1 MTSVMSSF
9 SMMMHQSFKADMC
22 LKMNLCFSIH
32 YFLASYPS
40 STSTSRLRNR
50 RTVIWGFCC
59 PKDWEENKHTLT
71 LRHECWRLTRIDL
84 NTTESLDG
92 RNARRVEIEWEYSQ
106 FDFRTVPTC
115 LKSHSIYSAHTNH
128 TCSLYTAPSKY
139 DHNHGINVVFIR
151 LSMLTKTTTIY
162 NINKVEI
169 KLNLNIRWLTWKSQ
183 MKITSY
189 NYLKFKHKNTKK
201 KY

>member
-32 YFLASYPS
+32 FFLASYPS
-40 STSTSRLRNR
+40 STSTSRLRNC

-84 NTTESLDG
+84 NTKESLDG
-92 RNARRVEIEWEYSQ
+92 RNAQEPVG
-106 FDFRTVPTC
+106 
-115 LKSHSIYSAHTNH
+115 LKSSGNIVNLISELYLPVWNH
-128 TCSLYTAPSKY
+128 TPYTLRILTILAYYIVHHPSM
-139 DHNHGINVVFIR
+139 I
-151 LSMLTKTTTIY
+151 TIMG
-162 NINKVEI
+162 
-169 KLNLNIRWLTWKSQ
+169 L
-183 MKITSY
+183 M
-189 NYLKFKHKNTKK
+189 
-201 KY
+201 